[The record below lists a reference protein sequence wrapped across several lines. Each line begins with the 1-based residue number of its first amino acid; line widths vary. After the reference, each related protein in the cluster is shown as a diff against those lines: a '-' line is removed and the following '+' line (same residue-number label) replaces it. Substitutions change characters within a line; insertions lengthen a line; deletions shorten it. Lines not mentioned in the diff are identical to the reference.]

1 MMCYPP
7 TGYIMFSLK
16 KLKSHRGR
24 GPVAGVRGPDMRAGG
39 QITQTPLIKYVSC
52 KTFLKN
58 IFVLFFSHVAFNFIS
73 IYIGVGNN

>member
-7 TGYIMFSLK
+7 TGYIMLSLK

-39 QITQTPLIKYVSC
+39 
-52 KTFLKN
+52 
-58 IFVLFFSHVAFNFIS
+58 
-73 IYIGVGNN
+73 